1 MIDFF
6 TCYVFCHPIKLI
18 IFSLFGGGEARLKEM
33 TKKFSELTD
42 SQWAAISPF
51 FNLKRTLRHDLR
63 TIMNALLYL
72 LRTGCQWRNLP
83 KNFPS
88 WRAVNYYF
96 EQCKLDGRFELIN
109 DKLNQLDRW

>member
-1 MIDFF
+1 
-6 TCYVFCHPIKLI
+6 
-18 IFSLFGGGEARLKEM
+18 M

-72 LRTGCQWRNLP
+72 LRTGCHWRNLP
-83 KNFPS
+83 KNVPS

-96 EQCKLDGRFELIN
+96 EQWKLDGRFELIN
-109 DKLNQLDRW
+109 DKLNQLDRLSEDRSVFPSLMCVDSQSVNCHQ